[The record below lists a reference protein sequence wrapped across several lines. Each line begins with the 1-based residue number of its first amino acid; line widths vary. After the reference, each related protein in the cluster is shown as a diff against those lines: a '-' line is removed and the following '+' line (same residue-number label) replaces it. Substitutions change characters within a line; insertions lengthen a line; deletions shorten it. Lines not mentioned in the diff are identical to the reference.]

1 MTLNDKPSNI
11 YNVFIISSDEK
22 LLNTLVNLQE
32 AGVSFMRKDSFEL
45 QEILTNVVKKV
56 LDILIIDLDDMDSEL
71 LKNIVLNIKNR
82 HQLEKL
88 PLIVISSNCDIE
100 SRIQILNNGVDDFIE
115 KPIILDEFLARINNV
130 LRRCKKFTEEEI
142 LIADDIQI
150 NILNRRVEIRGK
162 QIKISSKE
170 FGILKLLAENYN
182 KIFSRFDI
190 LNIVWNDQ
198 FGIKVNKRTIDVHI
212 NRLRVALGCNKSG
225 DSYIRTVRGEGYS
238 LHIDDYKDSKDY
250 LINNYYNVDQTYY
263 GFQNYL
269 NKNQNFYDMK
279 INQRHYLGEFD
290 CLTQLS

>member
-1 MTLNDKPSNI
+1 M
-11 YNVFIISSDEK
+11 
-22 LLNTLVNLQE
+22 
-32 AGVSFMRKDSFEL
+32 
-45 QEILTNVVKKV
+45 
-56 LDILIIDLDDMDSEL
+56 
-71 LKNIVLNIKNR
+71 
-82 HQLEKL
+82 
-88 PLIVISSNCDIE
+88 
-100 SRIQILNNGVDDFIE
+100 
-115 KPIILDEFLARINNV
+115 
-130 LRRCKKFTEEEI
+130 
-142 LIADDIQI
+142 
-150 NILNRRVEIRGK
+150 
-162 QIKISSKE
+162 
-170 FGILKLLAENYN
+170 
-182 KIFSRFDI
+182 
-190 LNIVWNDQ
+190 NIVWNDQ